1 MPRVT
6 LLNASTVIVGDVFTP
21 NLLTPNTF
29 EKFFAHEEP
38 RGITTNVVTQLEY
51 PKRQVV
57 LTLEERKFQVVK
69 RAPKQADLK
78 LLAEL
83 TTYFMKAN
91 PLVRP
96 TAAGLNFAAF
106 VSYASGNH
114 SNEERFINRYVG
126 RLEVEQLVNATPESV
141 ALKSVYQLGETL
153 CRLTLSSDAILNS
166 SSGVSIDLNA
176 HRELGAK
183 NARPQLRSHLATFP
197 KWWKYLLDISNKLS
211 KQI

>member
-6 LLNASTVIVGDVFTP
+6 VLNASAIVVGDVFTP
-21 NLLTPNTF
+21 NLLTPSTF
-29 EKFFAHEEP
+29 EKILGAEKP

-51 PKRQVV
+51 PNRQVIA
-57 LTLEERKFQVVK
+57 TLEERKFQVVK
-69 RAPKQADLK
+69 RAPKQADLT
-78 LLAEL
+78 LLTEL
-83 TTYFMKAN
+83 ITFFIRAN
-91 PLVRP
+91 PLVQL

-106 VSYASGNH
+106 VSYVSGDH
-114 SNEERFINRYVG
+114 TNEERFINRYVG
-126 RLEVEQLVNATPESV
+126 HHELEQLVDAKPESI
-141 ALKSVYQLGETL
+141 ALKSTYQIGGTL

-176 HRELGAK
+176 HRNLGAK

-197 KWWKYLLDISNKLS
+197 KWWKYLLNISNKLS